1 MKNLTFVVQGK
12 IQPNT
17 KNCLASIRHFYPEST
32 IVLSTWKG
40 EPIGGLEYDLILE
53 NEDPGTVEIGKGAYF
68 NLNRQIVSTRNGLK
82 AVTTPYA
89 VKMRTDTQ
97 ILDKKIPELL
107 ARMVPAQLFENKIIA
122 LDLFFRDPRKF
133 KLLFHIGDIFQA
145 GNTSDLKDLWDI
157 PPMPDREMQDWTTGR
172 FQIFNDLRFW
182 KFRYAPEQYIFIAFL
197 AKRQID
203 ASLQYCCEMDLS
215 KACLS
220 EALIAQNFQ
229 IYTVDE
235 LGINIPSRLLIYMR
249 SQDVYDKATL
259 ENYSPGKTERQF
271 RGMIRRRK
279 WRLIRHFIKSPRL
292 WIEFLNSQLQRSA

>member
-1 MKNLTFVVQGK
+1 MKDLTFVVQGK
-12 IQPNT
+12 IQAT
-17 KNCLASIRHFYPEST
+17 TRKCLASIRHFYPEST
-32 IVLSTWKG
+32 ILLSTWKG
-40 EPIGGLEYDLILE
+40 EQTTGLEYDLILE
-53 NEDPGTVEIGKGAYF
+53 NEDPGTVQIGKDAYF

-89 VKMRTDTQ
+89 VKMRTDTR
-97 ILDKKIPELL
+97 ILDRNIPELL
-107 ARMVPAQLFENKIIA
+107 TRMVPGQLFGNKIIA
-122 LDLFFRDPRKF
+122 LDLFFRDPRKL
-133 KLLFHIGDIFQA
+133 KLLFHIGDIFQI

-157 PPMPDREMQDWTTGR
+157 PLMPDREIENWTAGR
-172 FQIFNDLRFW
+172 FHLFNDLPFSNS
-182 KFRYAPEQYIFIAFL
+182 RYAPEQYIFIAFL

-203 ASLQYCCEMDLS
+203 ASLQYCCEMELS

-220 EALIAQNFQ
+220 EGLIAKNFQ

-259 ENYSPGKTERQF
+259 ENYSPQKTEKQF

-279 WRLIRHFIKSPRL
+279 WRLIRQFIKSPRL
-292 WIEFLNSQLQRSA
+292 WMEFLKSQLQRSS